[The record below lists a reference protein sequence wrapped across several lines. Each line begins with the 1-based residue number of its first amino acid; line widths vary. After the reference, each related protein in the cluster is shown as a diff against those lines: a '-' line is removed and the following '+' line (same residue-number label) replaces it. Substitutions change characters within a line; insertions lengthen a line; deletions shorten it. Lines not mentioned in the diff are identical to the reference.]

1 MAKTPSLQA
10 GGEPPEQARLT
21 AEIERLE
28 VKRRQLDLA
37 LGEFL
42 HETRR
47 VRDALERVGGHSQA
61 LDARARALKKNV
73 KVTRKDLEKTEQAI
87 DRLDRRRAEI
97 GAATDRSG
105 GG

>member
-1 MAKTPSLQA
+1 MAKY
-10 GGEPPEQARLT
+10 PPERAAAPSSEPERLA

-47 VRDALERVGGHSQA
+47 VRDALERVGGHSHA
-61 LDARARALKKNV
+61 LDARARALKRNV
-73 KVTRKDLEKTEQAI
+73 KLTRKDLEKTEREIERLERHRAGATATHEPPS
-87 DRLDRRRAEI
+87 DR
-97 GAATDRSG
+97 
-105 GG
+105 